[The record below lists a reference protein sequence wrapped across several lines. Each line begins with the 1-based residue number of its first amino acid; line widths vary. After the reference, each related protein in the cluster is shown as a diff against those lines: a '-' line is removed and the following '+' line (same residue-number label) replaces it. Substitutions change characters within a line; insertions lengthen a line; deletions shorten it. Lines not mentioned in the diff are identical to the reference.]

1 MFAKQHQNY
10 QKQLIWLESL
20 TPALLTLHGIVM
32 LTALGGSPATWGL
45 IALTAA
51 LGAVSFIFWQ
61 LKVDFTLIRAGC
73 LLVFGFLLLLTTGNA
88 DSFFLLWY
96 FVIVAIYPIVLRFPY
111 NLIFPFLM

>member
-61 LKVDFTLIRAGC
+61 LKVDFTATNLARIDEPEMQT
-73 LLVFGFLLLLTTGNA
+73 VFSYYGI
-88 DSFFLLWY
+88 S
-96 FVIVAIYPIVLRFPY
+96 
-111 NLIFPFLM
+111 